1 MDANALAN
9 VFNSR
14 NARKILWVRHLLD
27 LRLMRPLPPKSP
39 KTLERAALNGAALG
53 VSRAGATGGVTVAS
67 PLEPAEQ
74 SASGSQGVT
83 EQRYEDPSVQQWMR
97 DKKVCEDCNPIS
109 WKLCL
114 LGTVSLALA
123 MVSAFSARPMV
134 AEFLLRTADSVLP
147 FHVHR
152 RAPAA
157 VSTARVQARKTAL
170 SGDIDRAVAMYK
182 KAVLECDVKN
192 PARPELLNDLGV
204 ALTASGNNVEASRYL
219 KEAIQ
224 LNPNLIAAYNNLAVS
239 QMLSGDKIS
248 AMSTLEEAVRVQP
261 QNEFAALK
269 LKRMWANS
277 EEQQRETR

>member
-1 MDANALAN
+1 
-9 VFNSR
+9 
-14 NARKILWVRHLLD
+14 
-27 LRLMRPLPPKSP
+27 MRPLPPKSP
-39 KTLERAALNGAALG
+39 KTLERAAL
-53 VSRAGATGGVTVAS
+53 GGVVSVAPVAEIS
-67 PLEPAEQ
+67 EQMLSGEHSHLE
-74 SASGSQGVT
+74 SARQLDD
-83 EQRYEDPSVQQWMR
+83 QSVQQWMR
-97 DKKVCEDCNPIS
+97 DKNICEDSNPTS

-123 MVSAFSARPMV
+123 IVTAFGARSMV

-157 VSTARVQARKTAL
+157 VSNVHVEARRTAL
-170 SGDIDRAVAMYK
+170 SGDMDRAVSMYK
-182 KAVLECDVKN
+182 KAVQECDVKN

-204 ALTASGNNVEASRYL
+204 ALTASGNNVEAARYL

-239 QMLSGDKIS
+239 QMLSGDKAS
-248 AMSTLEEAVRVQP
+248 ATSTLEDAVRIQP

-277 EEQQRETR
+277 EAPSSSEAQAKSGSRTTAEAKNKLGTD